1 MSRAGM
7 NEALLLA
14 PEPGINIFFV
24 KLVQKMEHV
33 TYTYHWFTCI
43 LCPKSACL
51 CLQRLGCVSPDL
63 AQLSAVIRHHPA
75 LLVLG
80 SGFPTPGLA
89 S

>member
-1 MSRAGM
+1 M

-24 KLVQKMEHV
+24 KLVRKMGHV
-33 TYTYHWFTCI
+33 VYTHHWFTCI
-43 LCPKSACL
+43 LRPKLACL
-51 CLQRLGCVSPDL
+51 CLQRLGYVSTDL
-63 AQLSAVIRHHPA
+63 AQLSVAIRHHPA

-80 SGFPTPGLA
+80 SGFPTPGLV